1 MKAVKILLLFAAC
14 FLCTPLFAQQQTP
27 ETYISKF
34 FIEYRS
40 SPATAIDN
48 LYATNVWMS
57 QSQDA
62 LTALK
67 TKLNSLTTDV
77 VGNYYGQELINTKQV
92 RGRLKVYS
100 YLLKYDRQ
108 PVRFIFKFYKAH
120 DKWMLYGFKFDDDMD
135 AELERAARLDA
146 PDLTPLAKQ

>member
-40 SPATAIDN
+40 SPAT
-48 LYATNVWMS
+48 
-57 QSQDA
+57 
-62 LTALK
+62 
-67 TKLNSLTTDV
+67 DV
-77 VGNYYGQELINTKQV
+77 VGNYYGQELISTKQV